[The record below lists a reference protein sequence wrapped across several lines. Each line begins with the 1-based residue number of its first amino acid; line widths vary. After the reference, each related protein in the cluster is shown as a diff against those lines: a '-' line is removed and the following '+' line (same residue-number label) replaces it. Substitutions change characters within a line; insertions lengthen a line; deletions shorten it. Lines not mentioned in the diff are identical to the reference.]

1 MRVLIIGAH
10 EDDIE
15 FRNAGMTIKFKE
27 LGHDVRFLC
36 LSNGNGG
43 HHILSPD
50 ETARARKGETQ
61 QVAKILGVQYD
72 IWEDVNDC
80 EIEPTLENRKRL
92 TRYIREYNPDII
104 CTHRVND
111 YHPDHRATAQLV
123 QDASYLLIVP
133 HFCPEAPAMKSMPVI
148 MQTEDA
154 FKNPEFCA
162 DVVIDI
168 DNEIETKLE
177 CVRCHRSQIY
187 EWLPYTNGE
196 TVPES
201 EEEKIEWMKG
211 MNITADTTDEEIL
224 AAPRGYSVRFAKVA
238 ARFRKELIEKYGE
251 EKGSK
256 VRYAEALM
264 LSEYG
269 KQLTEE
275 TKKIYFPF

>member
-1 MRVLIIGAH
+1 MKVLIIGAH

-15 FRNAGMTIKFKE
+15 FRNAGMTVKFKK

-36 LSNGNGG
+36 VSDGSAG
-43 HHILSPD
+43 HHILTP
-50 ETARARKGETQ
+50 EKTAIVRKEETQ
-61 QVAKILGVQYD
+61 KVAKILGIQYD
-72 IWEDVNDC
+72 VWDIPDGKVIPD
-80 EIEPTLENRKRL
+80 LETRERMI
-92 TRYIREYNPDII
+92 RYIREYAPDII
-104 CTHRVND
+104 CTHRIND
-111 YHPDHRATAQLV
+111 YHPDHRAVAQLV

-133 HFCPEAPAMKSMPVI
+133 HLCPESPAMSEMPVI
-148 MQTEDA
+148 MQNVDS
-154 FKNPEFCA
+154 FKYPEFQA
-162 DVVIDI
+162 DVIIDI
-168 DNEIETKLE
+168 DDEIETKLE
-177 CVRCHRSQIY
+177 CVKCHRSQIY
-187 EWLPYTNGE
+187 EWLPFTEGE

-211 MNITADTTDEEIL
+211 MNITADTTDEEVM

-238 ARFRKELIEKYGE
+238 ARFRKELIEKYGQE
-251 EKGSK
+251 RGSR